1 MRRFA
6 GVVLVLAAAFAAP
19 ATAQQVELN
28 LVTGAASG
36 TDAAF
41 GRDIAAIGATCG
53 LELNVRES
61 VGSLEN
67 VFAVRDRPV
76 TQLGFVQS
84 DVLEY
89 LRTYEAEDETLRRAA
104 GELRIALPLYEAEV
118 HLLARREI
126 VDLAG
131 LAGRRVSIGAAD
143 SGSELTAQLVLDLAE
158 VAAVERVPGLAPDA
172 ALDALDAGEID
183 ALFLVSG
190 APAPLFGGDAVDGER
205 FHLVPLT
212 DPSLTAVY
220 SPGVVPGG
228 TYPFQPD
235 DVAVVAVQTLLVTF
249 EYVPGRN
256 AYHRASCTGVS
267 DVVHL
272 VLLRLDAL
280 KAVGHP
286 KWRAVDPT
294 ALPPGW
300 SVWGCVLAALEPD
313 YSFTCR
319 RPDGSV
325 EVEGGGAVS
334 GDPNAVYLRRLCA
347 RIGC

>member
-28 LVTGAASG
+28 IVTGAASG

-61 VGSLEN
+61 AGSLEN

-143 SGSELTAQLVLDLAE
+143 SGTELTAQLVLDLAE
-158 VAAVERVPGLAPDA
+158 VAAVERVAGLAPDA
-172 ALDALDAGEID
+172 ALAALDAGEID
-183 ALFLVSG
+183 AMFLVSG
-190 APAPLFGGDAVDGER
+190 APAPLFDAVDGER

-212 DPSLTAVY
+212 DPSLTSVY
-220 SPGVVPGG
+220 SPAVVPGG
-228 TYPFQPD
+228 TYPFQQD

-249 EYVPGRN
+249 EFVPGRN
-256 AYHRASCTGVS
+256 AYHRASCAGVS

-272 VLLRLDAL
+272 VLSRLDAL
-280 KAVGHP
+280 KAEGHP

-300 SVWGCVLAALEPD
+300 SVSSCVLAALEPD

-325 EVEGGGAVS
+325 EVEGGGAVQ
-334 GDPNAVYLRRLCA
+334 GDPNAVYLRRICA